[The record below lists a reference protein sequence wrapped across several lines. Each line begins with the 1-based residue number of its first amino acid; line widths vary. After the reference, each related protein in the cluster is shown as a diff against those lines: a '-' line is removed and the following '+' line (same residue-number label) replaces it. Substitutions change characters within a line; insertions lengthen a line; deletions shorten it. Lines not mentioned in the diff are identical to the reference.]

1 MKILAGILALALVGC
16 RPASTTSD
24 SPQGATP
31 RPAQAVNPGKK
42 RADSHSP
49 RLVLPATGGAPV
61 MAIPLGGKVYLPVKG
76 GKPITG
82 TAIGH

>member
-1 MKILAGILALALVGC
+1 MKILTGILALAFVGC
-16 RPASTTSD
+16 RPASTTPD
-24 SPQGATP
+24 SPQGTTP
-31 RPAQAVNPGKK
+31 HPAQAVNTGKK
-42 RADSHSP
+42 RTDNHSP

-61 MAIPLGGKVYLPVKG
+61 MATPLGGNAYLPVKG